1 MATLRYNAVSNFLVE
16 SELAFCRLCNRA
28 CDRYWIERFF
38 AVISRLGNGVVWY
51 ALILALPVIY
61 GTDALHVSIR
71 MTLGGVTGLLI
82 YKMIK
87 STTERLRP
95 YMVDENILPGTPPLD
110 KYSFPSGHT
119 LHATSF
125 SIIVLYYIPELF
137 WLLAPF
143 ALLVAM
149 SRVVLGL
156 HYPTDVLAGALIGSA
171 LSVFIILL

>member
-1 MATLRYNAVSNFLVE
+1 MATLRYNAISNFLVE

-28 CDRYWIERFF
+28 CDRYWIEKFF
-38 AVISRLGNGVVWY
+38 ALVSRLGNGIVWY
-51 ALILALPVIY
+51 TLILVLPFIY
-61 GTDALHVSIR
+61 GKQALHVSIR
-71 MTLGGVTGLLI
+71 MALVGIAGLLI

-95 YMVDENILPGTPPLD
+95 YMVDKAILPGTPPLD

-137 WLLAPF
+137 WIIAPF
-143 ALLVAM
+143 AILVAI

-156 HYPTDVLAGALIGSA
+156 HYPTDVLAGVMIGSA